1 MITNEQKKLLKFG
14 FPPETWRQVVLENAL
29 DAVIGVNANDEII
42 DWNIQAEAIFSW
54 SKSEVLGKSLAQII
68 IPEHQREAHARGMK
82 HFFATGNGPILN
94 RRIEVTALHRSGRTF
109 PVELTVIPI
118 LIDGSYIFYSFVRDI
133 TDRKL
138 AEQSHKD
145 LQLWSKAVLN
155 QLPVPV
161 ILTVLSSGE
170 VVFINEA
177 AIALDLKFP
186 LNAIDFQSCDSYF
199 TDSSG
204 CKIPFAKYPRFRAA
218 RGGSGRR
225 P

>member
-1 MITNEQKKLLKFG
+1 MITNEQTKVLTFG
-14 FPPETWRQVVLENAL
+14 FPPETWRQVVLEYAL

-145 LQLWSKAVLN
+145 LQLWSETVLN
-155 QLPVPV
+155 RLPVPV
-161 ILTVLSSGE
+161 ILTVLY
-170 VVFINEA
+170 NH
-177 AIALDLKFP
+177 L
-186 LNAIDFQSCDSYF
+186 
-199 TDSSG
+199 
-204 CKIPFAKYPRFRAA
+204 
-218 RGGSGRR
+218 
-225 P
+225 